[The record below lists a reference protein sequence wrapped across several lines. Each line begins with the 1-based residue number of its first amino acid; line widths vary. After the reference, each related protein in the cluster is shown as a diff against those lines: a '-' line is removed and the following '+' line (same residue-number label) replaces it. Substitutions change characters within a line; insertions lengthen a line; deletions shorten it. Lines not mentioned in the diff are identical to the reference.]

1 MRILLYVCMLALL
14 GLVSVPA
21 YAGCFGS
28 PNFYT
33 CNDASGNNYT
43 VNRFGNMT
51 TMQGSNP
58 YTGSQW
64 NQTTNRLGNMAI
76 TNGMTN
82 GRSWNETQT
91 YLGGGNSAVNGMD
104 SRGQFYS
111 YTCNQYG
118 CR

>member
-1 MRILLYVCMLALL
+1 MLIPTQTFA
-14 GLVSVPA
+14 A
-21 YAGCFGS
+21 CFGS
-28 PNFYT
+28 SNFYS

-58 YTGSQW
+58 YTGGQW
-64 NQTTNRLGNMAI
+64 NWTSNRFGNMTV

-91 YLGGGNSAVNGMD
+91 NLGGGNTIVNGMN
-104 SRGQFYS
+104 SHGQPYS
-111 YTCNQYG
+111 YTCNPYTG